1 MTQTYID
8 AINPQSQVAEMHLYG
23 SIGNKIDGD
32 LFARELAS
40 LDRQCNQVNIR
51 GNCPGGDVLQGMSI
65 VSAILSMVTPVHV
78 YVDGIMASMGAVIA
92 VCADR
97 VIMQDFAKLMIHD
110 PFFSDN
116 GAMTAKQRKML
127 DKIRDMLLGV
137 LMRRGK
143 NEEEISRL
151 MTEETW
157 FSAKEARELNLC
169 DEILA
174 SNRAESFLRLT
185 PQQIITQISAEYQPQ
200 NQNVMNLTNEAAEL
214 LKLKAEATEAEVSA
228 AVVALHGR
236 VATQTKRADD
246 AEQRAKAAENELSE
260 IRKAQAEER
269 KKEAETLVATAIK
282 DGRINAAAQESYLAL
297 FEKDHEAAKTALAS
311 IPRRTNI
318 ANQIGGKDAAPE
330 RQAKLEAMSWEQF
343 DKGGF
348 LADLKANNRDLYDR
362 KFEERF
368 HRKPSKQ

>member
-1 MTQTYID
+1 M
-8 AINPQSQVAEMHLYG
+8 
-23 SIGNKIDGD
+23 
-32 LFARELAS
+32 
-40 LDRQCNQVNIR
+40 
-51 GNCPGGDVLQGMSI
+51 
-65 VSAILSMVTPVHV
+65 
-78 YVDGIMASMGAVIA
+78 IA

-157 FSAKEARELNLC
+157 FSAKEAREMNLC

-269 KKEAETLVATAIK
+269 KKEAETPGRHRNQRRAHQRCGQRVLPGPVRKKTTKRRKRLSRLSPA
-282 DGRINAAAQESYLAL
+282 GRISPI
-297 FEKDHEAAKTALAS
+297 KSAAKTPLRS
-311 IPRRTNI
+311 GRR
-318 ANQIGGKDAAPE
+318 
-330 RQAKLEAMSWEQF
+330 SS
-343 DKGGF
+343 
-348 LADLKANNRDLYDR
+348 
-362 KFEERF
+362 
-368 HRKPSKQ
+368 KP

>member
-1 MTQTYID
+1 
-8 AINPQSQVAEMHLYG
+8 
-23 SIGNKIDGD
+23 
-32 LFARELAS
+32 
-40 LDRQCNQVNIR
+40 
-51 GNCPGGDVLQGMSI
+51 
-65 VSAILSMVTPVHV
+65 
-78 YVDGIMASMGAVIA
+78 
-92 VCADR
+92 
-97 VIMQDFAKLMIHD
+97 
-110 PFFSDN
+110 
-116 GAMTAKQRKML
+116 MTAKQRKML

-157 FSAKEARELNLC
+157 FSAKEAREMNLC

-228 AVVALHGR
+228 AVVALNSR

-282 DGRINAAAQESYLAL
+282 DGRINAAAKESYLAL

-330 RQAKLEAMSWEQF
+330 RQAKLEAMSWEQL